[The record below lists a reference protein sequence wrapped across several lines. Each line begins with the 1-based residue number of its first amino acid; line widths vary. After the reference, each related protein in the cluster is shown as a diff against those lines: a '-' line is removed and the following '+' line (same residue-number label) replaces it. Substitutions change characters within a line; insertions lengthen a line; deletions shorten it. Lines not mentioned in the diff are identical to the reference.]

1 MTLTPADARTI
12 LAYIDCIDAEIDVA
26 PSPERDARI
35 NRASDQAAD
44 ALRALQA
51 VSELPDVAPPA
62 ACPPSKPDR
71 GAPYRCPVCEGRG
84 RIGLMGVD
92 RCPTCKGDRVLWSRA

>member
-1 MTLTPADARTI
+1 MTLAPADARTI

-35 NRASDQAAD
+35 NRASDRAAD

-51 VSELPDVAPPA
+51 VSELPDAAPPPA

-71 GAPYRCPVCEGRG
+71 GAPHKCPVCDGKGYR
-84 RIGLMGVD
+84 RWVNSP
-92 RCPTCKGDRVLWSRA
+92 CPTCNGDRVLWSRS